1 MAINTI
7 PQQWV
12 FSNQFEDLTGATPY
26 RLNTTGGNTGGT
38 PGLLPTTDPDF
49 QEITGAGVK
58 TTDSDVFSLSIIFD
72 GTGGSLNSVSVP
84 DGFEA
89 SYPAQ
94 SNGGFLDTIDFIVP
108 TAGGAKVLIAYT
120 K

>member
-1 MAINTI
+1 MIDTI

-12 FSNQFEDLTGATPY
+12 FGNQFEDPTGETPY

-38 PGLLPTTDPDF
+38 PGSLPTTDPDF
-49 QEITGAGVK
+49 QEISGVGIK
-58 TTDSDVFSLSIIFD
+58 TTDADAFSLSIIFD
-72 GTGGSLNSVSVP
+72 GTNGTLNGISVP

-89 SYPAQ
+89 SYPAR
-94 SNGGFLDTIDFIVP
+94 SNGGFLDTIDFVVP
-108 TAGGAKVLIAYT
+108 TGGNAKVLIAYT